1 MIRELKTLVAVAREG
16 TFAAAGARLGLTQ
29 AAVSAQ
35 MRRLADE
42 FGFALFDRAGRAAKL
57 NARGAQIL
65 LRAQE
70 LIRLYENL
78 GAASPGEA
86 APVPVTIGAIATTQ
100 RGLLPDALAKF
111 HRAHPAVRVRVV
123 PGVSMDLLDQVD
135 RGDLDFAVMI
145 RPPFALQSDLRWA
158 EMLREPFRLIV
169 PRHVKGND
177 WAAILAAQPFIRYD
191 RNSFGGRQA
200 DRFLRAAHITPREC
214 CELDEIESL
223 VELVAKG
230 VGVALVPQTA
240 LHRHWPKGV
249 RAIDLGARTFHRE
262 TGIVHR
268 AGAPSREPVAKL
280 MEILL
285 RG

>member
-29 AAVSAQ
+29 AAISAQ

-177 WAAILAAQPFIRYD
+177 WAAILATQNFVRYD
-191 RNSFGGRQA
+191 RNAFGGRQA
-200 DRFLRAAHITPREC
+200 DRFLRAAHIVPKEC
-214 CELDEIESL
+214 VELDEIESL

-249 RAIDLGARTFHRE
+249 RAIDLGPRTFHRE

-268 AGAPSREPVAKL
+268 AGAAMREPVAKL

>member
-16 TFAAAGARLGLTQ
+16 TFAAAGAKLGLTQ

-57 NARGAQIL
+57 NSRGTQIL

-78 GAASPGEA
+78 GAPTPGEA

-111 HRAHPAVRVRVV
+111 HRAVPAARVRVV
-123 PGVSMDLLDQVD
+123 PGVSMELLDQVD

-145 RPPFALQSDLRWA
+145 RPPFVLQSDLRWA
-158 EMLREPFRLIV
+158 DMLREPFRLIV

-177 WAAILAAQPFIRYD
+177 WQAILATQNFVRYD
-191 RNSFGGRQA
+191 RNSFGGRQV
-200 DRFLRAAHITPREC
+200 DRFLRAAHIVPKEC
-214 CELDEIESL
+214 AELDEIESL
-223 VELVAKG
+223 VELVAKD

-240 LHRHWPKGV
+240 LHRRWPKGV

-268 AGAPSREPVAKL
+268 AGAPLREPVAKL

-285 RG
+285 HG

>member
-16 TFAAAGARLGLTQ
+16 TFAAAGAKIGLTQ

-35 MRRLADE
+35 MRRLEAE
-42 FGFALFDRAGRAAKL
+42 FGAALFDRVGRAARL
-57 NARGAQIL
+57 NPHGAQIL

-70 LIRLYENL
+70 LIRLYETL
-78 GAASPGEA
+78 GAAPPGEA

-111 HRAHPAVRVRVV
+111 HRAVPAARVRVV

-145 RPPFALQSDLRWA
+145 RPPFALQSDLRWV

-169 PRHVKGND
+169 PRGVKGGD
-177 WAAILAAQPFIRYD
+177 WAAILATRPFIRYD
-191 RNSFGGRQA
+191 RNSFGGRQV
-200 DRFLRAAHITPREC
+200 DRFLRAAHIAPKEC
-214 CELDEIESL
+214 LELDEIESL

-240 LHRHWPKGV
+240 LHRQWPKGV
-249 RAIDLGARTFHRE
+249 RAIDLGSRTFHRE

-268 AGAPSREPVAKL
+268 AGAPLREPVAKL

-285 RG
+285 HG